1 MTSMRPLRP
10 RVVVFLRAP
19 CRGRV
24 KTRLAR
30 EIGASAALAFY
41 RQTALAT
48 VRRLAADPLFE
59 TVLALVPE
67 RGARPDPW
75 PRHLRRLRQV
85 GRDLGDRMAHALSTL
100 GPGPVLVV
108 GSDIP
113 GLSAA
118 HVRRA
123 LSLLGA
129 ADAVIG
135 PAEDGGYWA
144 IGFRHRPLPQGC
156 FRNVRWSTAHARA
169 DTLTNLAS
177 LRVAQ
182 ADLLADVD
190 DAQAYARLRR
200 QRAARVP

>member
-1 MTSMRPLRP
+1 
-10 RVVVFLRAP
+10 VVVFLRAP

-24 KTRLAR
+24 KTRLAKG
-30 EIGASAALAFY
+30 IGAGAALAFY
-41 RQTALAT
+41 REISLVT
-48 VRRLAADPLFE
+48 VRRLTADPLFE

-75 PRHLRRLRQV
+75 PRHLRRLRQA
-85 GRDLGDRMAHALSTL
+85 GHDLGARMAHALFAL

-113 GLSAA
+113 GLGAT
-118 HVRRA
+118 HVRKA
-123 LSLLGA
+123 LRLLGA

-144 IGFRHRPLPQGC
+144 IGFRRRPLPYGC
-156 FRNVRWSTAHARA
+156 FSGVRWSTPDARA
-169 DTLTNLAS
+169 DTLAGLAG
-177 LRVAQ
+177 LRVAE

-190 DAQAYARLRR
+190 DAEAYERFRR
-200 QRAARVP
+200 RGASRVP

>member
-1 MTSMRPLRP
+1 MASMRPLRP

-19 CRGRV
+19 CRGQV

-30 EIGASAALAFY
+30 GIGAAAALAFY
-41 RQTALAT
+41 REMSLVT

-59 TVLALVPE
+59 TVLALVPG

-75 PRHLRRLRQV
+75 PRHLRRLRQS
-85 GRDLGDRMAHALSTL
+85 GGDLGARMAHALSAL
-100 GPGPVLVV
+100 GPGPVLIV

-113 GLSAA
+113 GLGAV
-118 HVRRA
+118 HVRKA
-123 LSLLGA
+123 LHLLGS

-144 IGFRHRPLPQGC
+144 IGFRRRPLPHGC
-156 FRNVRWSTAHARA
+156 FTGVRWSTSEARS
-169 DTLTNLAS
+169 DTLANLGS
-177 LRVAQ
+177 LRVAE

-190 DAQAYARLRR
+190 DVEASDRLRR
-200 QRAARVP
+200 RGASRVP

>member
-1 MTSMRPLRP
+1 MASMRPLRP

-19 CRGRV
+19 CRGQV
-24 KTRLAR
+24 KTRLAKG
-30 EIGASAALAFY
+30 IGAGAALAFY
-41 RQTALAT
+41 RELSLVT

-59 TVLALVPE
+59 TVLALVPG

-75 PRHLRRLRQV
+75 PRHLRRLRQSGV
-85 GRDLGDRMAHALSTL
+85 DLGARMAHALAAL
-100 GPGPVLVV
+100 GPGPVLIV

-113 GLSAA
+113 GLGAV
-118 HVRRA
+118 HVRKA
-123 LSLLGA
+123 LHLLGS

-144 IGFRHRPLPQGC
+144 IGFRRGPLPHGC
-156 FRNVRWSTAHARA
+156 FAGVRWSTPDARS
-169 DTLTNLAS
+169 DTLANLAG

-190 DAQAYARLRR
+190 DAEAYDRFRR
-200 QRAARVP
+200 RGASRVP

>member
-1 MTSMRPLRP
+1 MASMRPLRP

-24 KTRLAR
+24 KTRLAKG
-30 EIGASAALAFY
+30 IGAGAALAFY
-41 RQTALAT
+41 REISLIT
-48 VRRLAADPLFE
+48 VRRLTADPLFE

-85 GRDLGDRMAHALSTL
+85 GHDLGARMAHALSAL

-113 GLSAA
+113 GLGAT
-118 HVRRA
+118 HVRKA
-123 LSLLGA
+123 LRLLGA

-144 IGFRHRPLPQGC
+144 IGFRRRPLPYGC
-156 FRNVRWSTAHARA
+156 FSGVRWSTPNARA
-169 DTLTNLAS
+169 DTLAGLAG
-177 LRVAQ
+177 LRVAE

-190 DAQAYARLRR
+190 DAEAYERFRR
-200 QRAARVP
+200 RGASRVP

>member
-10 RVVVFLRAP
+10 RVIVFLRAP
-19 CRGRV
+19 CWGRV
-24 KTRLAR
+24 KTRLAKG
-30 EIGASAALAFY
+30 IGAGAALAFY
-41 RQTALAT
+41 RGMSVVT

-75 PRHLRRLRQV
+75 PGHLRRLRQE
-85 GRDLGDRMAHALSTL
+85 GRGLGDRMAHALGAL

-113 GLSAA
+113 GLGAG
-118 HVRRA
+118 HVRKA
-123 LSLLGA
+123 LRLLGT

-144 IGFRHRPLPQGC
+144 IGFRRRPLPYGC
-156 FRNVRWSTAHARA
+156 FRGVRWSTADALA
-169 DTLTNLAS
+169 DTLAS
-177 LRVAQ
+177 LPGLRVAR

-190 DAQAYARLRR
+190 DAEAYARFRR
-200 QRAARVP
+200 QGASRVP